1 MDTLAHWTDGVA
13 PRQKIFR
20 PETVAARLRRLGE
33 QFWQAWGQYRAA
45 RAMRGLSPE
54 MLKDIGVPFAE
65 IDTVVR
71 QGRPQ
76 LRQGPKGGSR
86 P

>member
-1 MDTLAHWTDGVA
+1 MTMLANRTDGIV
-13 PRQKIFR
+13 RHGKTIR
-20 PETVAARLRRLGE
+20 PIPAVARLRTLGLL
-33 QFWQAWGQYRAA
+33 FWQAWGQYRAA

-71 QGRPQ
+71 YGRPS
-76 LRQGPKGGSR
+76 RQHAAKRGSR
-86 P
+86 S